1 MVMRYHWGLAVG
13 HRYTHDS
20 ISGNASSSHNYD
32 GTVTNPQHAHV
43 NNDSD
48 NELEVDVEERS
59 AVIASGSKERQP
71 RISDASVLRES
82 GHSQACA
89 PEQTESHETMET
101 GSDGGHSQ
109 DDLEM
114 SLEDRE
120 FEDWYI
126 DSDDCDNNLDSDG
139 DYDCDSDPTD
149 VDHVV
154 SDIDEY

>member
-13 HRYTHDS
+13 HRYTHDF
-20 ISGNASSSHNYD
+20 ISGNASSSR
-32 GTVTNPQHAHV
+32 GTVTNPQHAH
-43 NNDSD
+43 DSD

-59 AVIASGSKERQP
+59 GAIASGSKER
-71 RISDASVLRES
+71 RARTSDASVLRDS

-89 PEQTESHETMET
+89 PEQTESHETLET

-139 DYDCDSDPTD
+139 DYSDPTTD
-149 VDHVV
+149 VDHDVV
-154 SDIDEY
+154 SDIEEY